1 MSIIKLIS
9 NVYKAVLPASL
20 ISCGRASSLQ
30 PCGQLNMFVFLPF
43 SPESRS
49 FGYRLKVFA
58 ALQKLGVTVTHDNL
72 DN

>member
-9 NVYKAVLPASL
+9 NVYKAVLPSSL

-30 PCGQLNMFVFLPF
+30 PCGQLNMF

-49 FGYRLKVFA
+49 FGYRLKTFA